1 MWRLNTLQESNDQGT
16 WYNWSV
22 TKHGLVQTK
31 EILSEAKLFREQV
44 MKGAV
49 KAVDETEPLEKDE
62 VPF

>member
-1 MWRLNTLQESNDQGT
+1 M
-16 WYNWSV
+16 
-22 TKHGLVQTK
+22 QTK

-49 KAVDETEPLEKDE
+49 KVVDETEPLEKDE